1 MSAVIEATG
10 RSLEVSKPE
19 KVLFPDDGITKEDL
33 AKYYR
38 DMGARIVPHVK
49 ERALTMHRYPDGI
62 HDGDFYQKEM
72 PDYFPDWID
81 RKTLPKED
89 GEVTHVVANDV
100 ATLVYLADQA
110 VITPHVSLSRVDRP
124 EHPDQMIF
132 DMDPPEESEDTDI
145 VRESAEKVY
154 EVLADLEL
162 NAFLKTTGS
171 KGYHIVVPLDRS
183 ASFDQVHEFAKDLA
197 GAAAGRYPD
206 LLTVAQR
213 KAKRDARVYVDY
225 LRNSYGQTT
234 VAPYA
239 VRALP
244 GAPVATPLDW
254 EELSGTAPRS
264 YTMTNVRRRLAQ
276 RDDPWGDLDGR
287 RGQSLSSA
295 RGRLEKMISSIK
307 EEENDS

>member
-1 MSAVIEATG
+1 VSAVIEAAG

-19 KVLFPDDGITKEDL
+19 KVLFPDDGTTKADL
-33 AKYYR
+33 AEYYR
-38 DMGARIVPHVK
+38 DMGERIVPHIE
-49 ERALTMHRYPDGI
+49 ERAVTMHRYPDGI
-62 HDGDFYQKEM
+62 DDGDFYQKGI

-89 GEVTHVVANDV
+89 GEVTYVVANDV

-110 VITPHVSLSRVDRP
+110 VITPHVTLSRVDRP

-132 DMDPPEESEDTDI
+132 DMDPPEDSDDIEIVQEST
-145 VRESAEKVY
+145 EKLY
-154 EVLADLEL
+154 EVLDELGL

-183 ASFDQVHEFAKDLA
+183 ASFDQVHEFAKDVA
-197 GAAAGRYPD
+197 RVAAGRYPD

-213 KAKRDARVYVDY
+213 KAKRGDRVLVDY

-244 GAPVATPLDW
+244 GAPVAAPLDW
-254 EELSGTAPRS
+254 DELSETAPRD
-264 YTMTNVRRRLAQ
+264 YTMANVRRRLSQ
-276 RDDPWGDLDGR
+276 RDDPWGEFDGR
-287 RGQSLSSA
+287 RGQALSAA
-295 RGRLEKMISSIK
+295 RDHLDEMISSTEGG
-307 EEENDS
+307 EE